1 MKNKTPTTPS
11 TPTSHQR
18 LLTVAEVRERLG
30 GRSRSLVFR
39 LARKGLLTRV
49 VIPGMTKAIGF
60 TEQSVDDFIASCAR
74 CENVLQSLDNCQ

>member
-1 MKNKTPTTPS
+1 MKNTPTTPS
-11 TPTSHQR
+11 TPTHQR

-60 TEQSVDDFIASCAR
+60 TEQSVDDFISTCAR
-74 CENVLQSLDNCQ
+74 QGEVLNSYDNCQ

>member
-1 MKNKTPTTPS
+1 MRNNTPTTPS
-11 TPTSHQR
+11 TPTPHQR

-49 VIPGMTKAIGF
+49 VIPGTTRAIGF
-60 TEQSVDDFIASCAR
+60 TEQSVDEFIASCAR
-74 CENVLQSLDNCQ
+74 QGEVLNSYDNCQ